1 MFAGI
6 DIGST
11 STKVVVMDAK
21 GNMAHHIVP
30 SGSNF
35 SIGYKKALNKALN
48 KLNGAL
54 KDIAGTIT
62 TGYGRHIAKIESEP
76 VTEITCVAKG
86 ALFLD
91 SGIRTIIDIGGQD
104 TKAISIDD
112 NGNLANFVLNDK
124 CAAGTGRFLEAIAA
138 SLGLTLDKLAKISLK
153 SSTILPISNT
163 CTVFAET
170 EVISRLSKGE
180 STDGIARGI
189 HNSLASKI
197 YSLAKRIKIREK
209 ILVCGGGAL
218 NEGLIRELRDQF
230 GTMGDAVIHPDNLDP
245 RLVPAIG
252 AALIAKENYI
262 ARSVPK

>member
-1 MFAGI
+1 MIMFTGI

-11 STKVVVMDAK
+11 STKVVVMDAQ

-30 SGSNF
+30 SGNNF
-35 SIGYKKALNKALN
+35 SIGYEKALSKALDT
-48 KLNGAL
+48 LNGTL
-54 KDIAGTIT
+54 KDIVATVT

-86 ALFLD
+86 ASFLD
-91 SGIRTIIDIGGQD
+91 SGTRTIIDIGGQD

-112 NGNLANFVLNDK
+112 HGNLINFALNDK

-138 SLGLTLDKLAKISLK
+138 SLGLTLDTFAKISLK
-153 SSTILPISNT
+153 SPTILPISNT

-170 EVISRLSKGE
+170 EVISRLSEGE

-189 HNSLASKI
+189 HHSLASKI

-218 NEGLIRELRDQF
+218 NKGLTRELRDQF
-230 GTMGDAVIHPDNLDP
+230 GTMGDAIIYPDNLDP

-252 AALIAKENYI
+252 AALIAKEHYS
-262 ARSVPK
+262 AS